1 MALARL
7 SRKFIEKL
15 RYTAER
21 PKVAESYSPL
31 VAAPSRAHAP
41 RGVEVPVYIFVCART
56 AHAVKKKA
64 RCGHS
69 AVASASRVGQLV
81 ASPMAAV
88 MVAIMDVVLVL
99 FDGHLSSVSGS
110 CGQRSVERTVDW
122 TVVCALWCVL
132 YRQKLSQNFCESCG
146 YVVQKNERKVALT
159 CNESLAKAKTELY
172 LKRAPC
178 AVLVPSS
185 KMRPSRRR

>member
-1 MALARL
+1 MNYPPLEHLRLALARL

-122 TVVCALWCVL
+122 TVGLCIVVCVVPSETFAKFL
-132 YRQKLSQNFCESCG
+132 RKLRLCCAKERKESCA
-146 YVVQKNERKVALT
+146 N
-159 CNESLAKAKTELY
+159 
-172 LKRAPC
+172 
-178 AVLVPSS
+178 
-185 KMRPSRRR
+185 M